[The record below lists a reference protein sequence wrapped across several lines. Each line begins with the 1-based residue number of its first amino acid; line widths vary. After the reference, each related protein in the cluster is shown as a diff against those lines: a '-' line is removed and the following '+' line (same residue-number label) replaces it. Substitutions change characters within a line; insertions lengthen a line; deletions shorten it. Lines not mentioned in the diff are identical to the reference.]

1 MDGKYTRLK
10 LKMLLLVVLGTLIA
24 GGVGLFLLE
33 VVVDGVLQD
42 PFARFFLWAA
52 TTLFGQSPEGA
63 AELYQRYI
71 RNNKQGILSLGTLR
85 VMLLACYRAMGRFTR
100 WLDDIRSATRRLV
113 EAQAEPVELP
123 RELAPIQEDLN
134 AIQRQLRAR
143 EAAAR
148 ESEQRKGYLV
158 AVRAHDLKTPLASLV
173 GYRTRLRDDPG
184 LDAAQRAKFTGIAL
198 DKARRLE
205 ELLGEFFDITRM
217 DLDSGPGERQPIQLS
232 MLLEQLAAEFYP
244 LFAEKQLRCTVEI
257 QHPLVVLGDPDKL
270 ARVFDNVLRNAV
282 SYSTPG
288 GRVDIQ
294 AKTVGRQAEITI
306 RNEGLE
312 IPEGELANIFQKFYR
327 LDAARSSR
335 TGGAG
340 LGLAPGGRVDVA
352 FYPQINEFRGTRSVQ
367 LQVADLHPAPTRAQA
382 ERAVYEKYRRGEGL
396 TPAEARLLMPSRAE
410 FVGLWRYLQRR
421 CAGLGRVEDTA
432 PRIARGASRAPGPRE
447 AAQRVLLCPDVLA
460 ERGLIDLETG
470 PQGVAVSLRQV
481 ERKVDLEASPILGRL
496 RQAIRGGS
504 AAA

>member
-24 GGVGLFLLE
+24 GGVGIFLLE

-71 RNNKQGILSLGTLR
+71 RNNKQEILTLGT
-85 VMLLACYRAMGRFTR
+85 MLLMLIAFYLAMGRFTR
-100 WLDDIRSATRRLV
+100 WLDDIRSL
-113 EAQAEPVELP
+113 
-123 RELAPIQEDLN
+123 
-134 AIQRQLRAR
+134 
-143 EAAAR
+143 
-148 ESEQRKGYLV
+148 
-158 AVRAHDLKTPLASLV
+158 
-173 GYRTRLRDDPG
+173 LRDDPG

-232 MLLEQLAAEFYP
+232 MLLEQLADEFYP

-257 QHPLVVLGDPDKL
+257 QHHLVVLGDPDKL

-340 LGLAPGGRVDVA
+340 LGLAIAKEIVESHGGNIRCES
-352 FYPQINEFRGTRSVQ
+352 NGR
-367 LQVADLHPAPTRAQA
+367 
-382 ERAVYEKYRRGEGL
+382 L
-396 TPAEARLLMPSRAE
+396 TS
-410 FVGLWRYLQRR
+410 FVISLPLYKEVRHVFKRNR
-421 CAGLGRVEDTA
+421 AGLSE
-432 PRIARGASRAPGPRE
+432 P
-447 AAQRVLLCPDVLA
+447 
-460 ERGLIDLETG
+460 
-470 PQGVAVSLRQV
+470 
-481 ERKVDLEASPILGRL
+481 K
-496 RQAIRGGS
+496 
-504 AAA
+504 